1 MDKNKWT
8 PATVGFLTGLVLLIA
23 GIFAFFIAGGATA
36 SGIYLYMSV
45 AIAGVLIAIG
55 ITFVVLLRKGKISNT
70 EPDYRTLFIMGVI
83 FTGAGVSINMG
94 VSAFGVILMIV
105 GIANR
110 KKWKEQPKFSEMSPG
125 QKKLKIVALV
135 LLGILVFAGF
145 VAWYVAAS

>member
-55 ITFVVLLRKGKISNT
+55 VTFVVLLRKGKISNT

-135 LLGILVFAGF
+135 LLGTLVLASF
-145 VAWYVAAS
+145 VAWYVAAR